1 MTCNLSPVAMID
13 LINCRP
19 HLTLQLWESFM
30 SAYFQGFGGQV
41 LILKKILKGS
51 MCSPYEFPENLW
63 RPLNP
68 PWLGMSVKPSEFA
81 WCTNCTLDM
90 SNFPWCC
97 HHAIRSRRPVSS
109 QLSLCDV
116 QIVHFEIGVCT
127 NKVHRQCVT
136 HISKF
141 SNPWCLLTFQ
151 RQVSRVVWM
160 YKLYKMYTWHTLNE
174 QIVHLMPR
182 YETGCQL
189 CVSATCWCFSV
200 NFPIGSTMWNPQ
212 DVHIVKFRLGC
223 F

>member
-1 MTCNLSPVAMID
+1 
-13 LINCRP
+13 
-19 HLTLQLWESFM
+19 
-30 SAYFQGFGGQV
+30 
-41 LILKKILKGS
+41 

-68 PWLGMSVKPSEFA
+68 PWLGMSVKPSVKPSEFA

-141 SNPWCLLTFQ
+141 SNPWCLLTFLTALDIH
-151 RQVSRVVWM
+151 SM
-160 YKLYKMYTWHTLNE
+160 NKLYTWCRD
-174 QIVHLMPR
+174 MR
-182 YETGCQL
+182 RA
-189 CVSATCWCFSV
+189 VSCASLLPVDAFQSTAQSV
-200 NFPIGSTMWNPQ
+200 PHN
-212 DVHIVKFRLGC
+212 VHIVKFHLGC